1 MYLSDSVE
9 MKKSQLEGK
18 DDMLDNIY
26 YYNPSIKSIQKYS
39 NILRS
44 DLGLSKI
51 TDKDDFLNQ
60 RVIDHYGSLVP
71 LTKLDD
77 SLLRKAQND
86 TTDKKHKKDNSNDT
100 NQQSDNNN
108 EQSQSNDMNEQQPN
122 ETVNNQNNQ
131 QSTQQG
137 QEIDTTA
144 Y

>member
-18 DDMLDNIY
+18 DNMLENIY

-51 TDKDDFLNQ
+51 TDKDDFLNE

-86 TTDKKHKKDNSNDT
+86 TTNKKHKKITVMMRIN
-100 NQQSDNNN
+100 NQIVVMINPKATIWMDNN
-108 EQSQSNDMNEQQPN
+108 Q
-122 ETVNNQNNQ
+122 
-131 QSTQQG
+131 
-137 QEIDTTA
+137 I
-144 Y
+144 